1 MLRSNGTFPV
11 IVILFESHYLCFDM
25 FLKFSFWGG
34 YISKFQVLNN
44 TRNEKLENDAAYGS
58 SHSIYPFLYY
68 YFWWNISW
76 HHKYIRYFLW
86 VFECLFPRAD
96 RVFKL
101 SATLQRIKKCNP
113 FQANFLFLYP
123 LKHQKT
129 PGFLTFSV
137 GIEI

>member
-1 MLRSNGTFPV
+1 MTSQIDTSGTFYECSNAC
-11 IVILFESHYLCFDM
+11 L
-25 FLKFSFWGG
+25 
-34 YISKFQVLNN
+34 QVL
-44 TRNEKLENDAAYGS
+44 T
-58 SHSIYPFLYY
+58 
-68 YFWWNISW
+68 
-76 HHKYIRYFLW
+76 
-86 VFECLFPRAD
+86 
-96 RVFKL
+96 VFKL